1 MVDRVNQFPSDQEMT
16 RYISTINDKVGANR
30 IYAAGLDLSAGYL
43 ILSAMLQELLDKCQ
57 AGMKIIRV
65 AKDEQA
71 EKANEFATILL
82 EELDL
87 EKTREEFKKMA
98 AARRKE
104 RKKNKKLQKIFE
116 KRKQLETE
124 NNEEFS
130 DERKQDDDD
139 VEAEEDYQPSNSKDK
154 KDSKGRMSSTNLV

>member
-1 MVDRVNQFPSDQEMT
+1 MN
-16 RYISTINDKVGANR
+16 
-30 IYAAGLDLSAGYL
+30 
-43 ILSAMLQELLDKCQ
+43 
-57 AGMKIIRV
+57 IIRI

-104 RKKNKKLQKIFE
+104 RKRNKKLQKIFE
-116 KRKQLETE
+116 KRKQQETE
-124 NNEEFS
+124 TNEEYS
-130 DERKQDDDD
+130 DERKNDDED
-139 VEAEEDYQPSNSKDK
+139 VEEDYQPSSSKEK
-154 KDSKGRMSSTNLV
+154 KELKGRIAEYVLCRPVFWRMSIRTSSGGT

>member
-1 MVDRVNQFPSDQEMT
+1 MN
-16 RYISTINDKVGANR
+16 
-30 IYAAGLDLSAGYL
+30 
-43 ILSAMLQELLDKCQ
+43 
-57 AGMKIIRV
+57 IIRV

-116 KRKQLETE
+116 KRKLQETGTS
-124 NNEEFS
+124 EEYC
-130 DERKQDDDD
+130 DERKNDDED
-139 VEAEEDYQPSNSKDK
+139 VDEDYQPSSSKDK
-154 KDSKGRMSSTNLV
+154 KELKGMIFIN

>member
-1 MVDRVNQFPSDQEMT
+1 
-16 RYISTINDKVGANR
+16 
-30 IYAAGLDLSAGYL
+30 
-43 ILSAMLQELLDKCQ
+43 
-57 AGMKIIRV
+57 MKIIRV

-104 RKKNKKLQKIFE
+104 RKRNKKLQKMFE
-116 KRKQLETE
+116 KRKQQGTE
-124 NNEEFS
+124 CMEEDIDEQKNEEE
-130 DERKQDDDD
+130 DADDDC
-139 VEAEEDYQPSNSKDK
+139 QPVSSKDRK
-154 KDSKGRMSSTNLV
+154 EVKGKLEQ